1 MIVLNEEQ
9 VQYILED
16 LERKGILLEELRF
29 NLLDHICCVLEEE
42 LNDPADF
49 QGHYKK
55 ILPRFFKR
63 ELREIQDET
72 ELLTRF
78 KHYYA
83 MKRTMIIS
91 AGITAFTFIT
101 GALFKIMHWPGA
113 AAMILLSIVTLCFIF
128 LPILFIFKTKET
140 NSVREK
146 ITLGVATV
154 FGIVIS
160 LATLFKIMHWP
171 GANIMWLSS
180 LGFLFFVFLPLFF
193 FSGIRKK
200 ETKLN
205 TIISSVLILV
215 AIGLLFALTQLRS
228 SKWTDYSDNM
238 VDLQLIELTELATIT
253 SADTLPV
260 SDELSAKG
268 GELIT
273 RIGELKKELILHM
286 HNGEPCEVSDLLRDL
301 GKEINQTNS
310 FFFSENGLAKPQLQ
324 KLSESITVLN
334 ALLPAA
340 IQEKATLLNTEKR
353 KRYGESHEEVITW
366 EEEMFSHVT
375 FSNALRKLNQLQM
388 TIYCIIS
395 K

>member
-1 MIVLNEEQ
+1 MIVLSEEQ

-29 NLLDHICCVLEEE
+29 SLLDHICCVLEEE
-42 LNDPADF
+42 LNDPTQF
-49 QGHYKK
+49 KGHYEK

-63 ELREIQDET
+63 ELREIQEET
-72 ELLTRF
+72 ELLIRF

-113 AAMILLSIVTLCFIF
+113 SAMILLSIVTLCFVF

-228 SKWTDYSDNM
+228 SKWTDYSENKA
-238 VDLQLIELTELATIT
+238 DLQLMELTTFAQ
-253 SADTLPV
+253 SKMNDTVPV
-260 SDELSAKG
+260 SDEITSKG
-268 GELIT
+268 LELIAQ
-273 RIGELKKELILHM
+273 IEELKKGLILHM
-286 HNGEPCEVSDLLRDL
+286 NNGEPAEISDLLRDL
-301 GKEINQTNS
+301 GKEINQTNN
-310 FFFSENGLAKPQLQ
+310 FFFSEDGQPKPDLQ
-324 KLSESITVLN
+324 KLAQNVKAIYDVLPPETQKKLSI
-334 ALLPAA
+334 
-340 IQEKATLLNTEKR
+340 LNTEKR
-353 KRYGESHEEVITW
+353 KRYGESHEEFITW
-366 EEEMFSHVT
+366 EEEMFSFVT
-375 FSNALRKLNQLQM
+375 FSNALRKLNQLELE
-388 TIYCIIS
+388 IFVCLN
-395 K
+395 

>member
-16 LERKGILLEELRF
+16 LEQKGILLEELRF
-29 NLLDHICCVLEEE
+29 SLLDHICCVLEEE
-42 LNDPADF
+42 LNDPEDF
-49 QGHYKK
+49 QGHYENV
-55 ILPRFFKR
+55 LPRFFKR
-63 ELREIQDET
+63 ELREIQVET
-72 ELLTRF
+72 ELLIRF

-113 AAMILLSIVTLCFIF
+113 SAMILLSIVTLCFVF

-146 ITLGVATV
+146 ITLGIATI

-160 LATLFKIMHWP
+160 LATLFKVMHWP

-193 FSGIRKK
+193 FSGIRKN

-215 AIGLLFALTQLRS
+215 AIGLLFALTQLKS
-228 SKWTDYSDNM
+228 SKWTDYSENK
-238 VDLQLIELTELATIT
+238 VDLQLMELTTFAQSNLN
-253 SADTLPV
+253 DTVPV
-260 SDELSAKG
+260 SDELLSKG
-268 GELIT
+268 TVLIAQ
-273 RIGELKKELILHM
+273 IKDLKKGLILHM
-286 HNGEPCEVSDLLRDL
+286 NNGEPSELSDLLRDL
-301 GKEINQTNS
+301 GKDINLTNS
-310 FFFSENGLAKPQLQ
+310 FFFSDNGKVKPTLQ
-324 KLSESITVLN
+324 NLIKDVGAMY
-334 ALLPAA
+334 ALLPEETRDKPT
-340 IQEKATLLNTEKR
+340 ILNTEKR
-353 KRYGESHEEVITW
+353 HRYSESHEEMITW
-366 EEEMFSHVT
+366 EEDMFSHVT
-375 FSNALRKLNQLQM
+375 FSNALRKLNQLELAVRL
-388 TIYCIIS
+388 YIS
-395 K
+395 Q

>member
-1 MIVLNEEQ
+1 MIVLSEEQ

-16 LERKGILLEELRF
+16 LEQKGIELEELRF
-29 NLLDHICCVLEEE
+29 SLLDHICCVLEEE
-42 LNDPADF
+42 LNDPANF
-49 QGHYKK
+49 QDHYTKV
-55 ILPRFFKR
+55 LPRFFKR
-63 ELREIQDET
+63 ELREIQEET
-72 ELLTRF
+72 ELLMRF
-78 KHYYA
+78 KNYYA

-91 AGITAFTFIT
+91 AGFTAFTFVT

-113 AAMILLSIVTLCFIF
+113 SVMILLSIVTLCFIF

-140 NSVREK
+140 NSTREK

-228 SKWTDYSDNM
+228 SKWTDFQENQT
-238 VDLQLIELTELATIT
+238 DLQLIQLTGLAELHAT
-253 SADTLPV
+253 DTMPV
-260 SDELSAKG
+260 SNELKRKAN
-268 GELIT
+268 ELIDQIT
-273 RIGELKKELILHM
+273 ELKKGLILHM
-286 HNGEPCEVSDLLRDL
+286 NNGEQAEVSDLLRDL
-301 GKEINQTNS
+301 GKEINHTNR
-310 FFFSENGLAKPQLQ
+310 FFFLESGKPRPRLIELKENVKSLYSM
-324 KLSESITVLN
+324 LST
-334 ALLPAA
+334 PM
-340 IQEKATLLNTEKR
+340 QEKATVLNTENR
-353 KRYGESHEEVITW
+353 KKYNDSIEQMISW
-366 EEEMFSHVT
+366 EEDMFSYVT
-375 FSNALRKLNQLQM
+375 FSNALRKLNQLELAVHF
-388 TIYCIIS
+388 CID
-395 K
+395 